1 VHNEVLHKFYSL
13 GNIGKIKLRS
23 KKCAVQVVRVGEKFR
38 QENLK
43 NCDIFENPDVRWE
56 VDVRM
61 DVTVELTD
69 MAQT

>member
-1 VHNEVLHKFYSL
+1 
-13 GNIGKIKLRS
+13 
-23 KKCAVQVVRVGEKFR
+23 VQVVRVGEKFR